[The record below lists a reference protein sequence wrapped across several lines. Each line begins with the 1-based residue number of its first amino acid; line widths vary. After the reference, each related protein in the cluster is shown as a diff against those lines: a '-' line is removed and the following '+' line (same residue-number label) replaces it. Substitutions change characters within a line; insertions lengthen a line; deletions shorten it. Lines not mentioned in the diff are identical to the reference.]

1 MKIVNQI
8 EIFDNIITCT
18 IKADY
23 NNPLTSEEEQEIE
36 TLHDYIRKLKFSD
49 IDFTADIDMSTGM
62 PIVAAAATVDT
73 VKVTLPAV
81 ANKVYVIDENL
92 EIKFSLDV
100 TRISDSE
107 LVDKLDT
114 KILMGQAR
122 AAVFVNKVEEK
133 ISEILTQMRKENND
147 FEGETETVL

>member
-8 EIFDNIITCT
+8 EILDNIITCT

>member
-8 EIFDNIITCT
+8 EILDNIITCI

>member
-8 EIFDNIITCT
+8 EILDNIITCT

-62 PIVAAAATVDT
+62 PIVAAAATVDM